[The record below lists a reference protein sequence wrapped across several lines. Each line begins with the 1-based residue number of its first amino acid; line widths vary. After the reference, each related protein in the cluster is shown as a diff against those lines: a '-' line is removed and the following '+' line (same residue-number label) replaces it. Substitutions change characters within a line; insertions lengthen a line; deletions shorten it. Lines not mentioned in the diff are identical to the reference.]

1 LILRVLKFPCTGGIS
16 VSVNYS
22 LRTASEIFSRRI
34 ERFVVF
40 ATKTIGEAMPI
51 YDAVVIGSGYG
62 GGVAASRLA
71 RMGLCLA
78 VLEQGRLWRPGD
90 FPITAKARCKA
101 IRLTGRAWKLGDP
114 AGLYY
119 LSVGHGLTVF
129 GASGLGGG
137 SLINAGVVLRPD
149 LGRLRKAGWPDAVV
163 GDGLMLE
170 GLARAEAMLGV
181 APVPSPDRFAKFAG
195 MRRAAEAS
203 GRSVQLPPMTITH
216 GPGPNVAGV
225 MQYACRHCGDCWS
238 GCNVGAKNTVGITY
252 IADAIDHGAT
262 VFCESRAQ
270 SISKIETGWE
280 IVVQDPSKASASRRI
295 EAPIVVLAAGTLGTA
310 ELLLRAQQRGLPLS
324 AKLGEKFSANGDD
337 LAFADKLDQPV
348 NAIATGFPPQAPR
361 GTAPVGPHSMALI
374 DLGDEH
380 GPVWVHDGTMMAL
393 MAALAPL
400 DALLQLKFG
409 EAFRLL
415 KQGIYGDGMS
425 RSQILYVVAHD
436 DASGHLRLQDD
447 HVVVD
452 WPGYSDA
459 PERVGAEQKVKA
471 MIERM
476 GGVFIRNP
484 FSITA
489 FGGNR
494 IIAHPLGG
502 CAMGETVDKGVVAP
516 DGRVFDP
523 TTGPKGVHKG
533 LYVCDGAAIPS
544 AVGVSPLLTIT
555 AVAERAMILA
565 AEQLHRKLDVNTTPH
580 RPVRDAA
587 M

>member
-1 LILRVLKFPCTGGIS
+1 
-16 VSVNYS
+16 
-22 LRTASEIFSRRI
+22 
-34 ERFVVF
+34 
-40 ATKTIGEAMPI
+40 MPV

-71 RMGLCLA
+71 RMGLRPAL
-78 VLEQGRLWRPGD
+78 LEQGRLWRPGD
-90 FPITAKARCKA
+90 FPTTAKARRKA
-101 IRLTGRAWKLGDP
+101 TRLTGRAKLGDP
-114 AGLYY
+114 TGLYY
-119 LSVGHGLTVF
+119 LSVGKGLTVF

-163 GDGLMLE
+163 SDGLFLKGLE
-170 GLARAEAMLGV
+170 RAETMLGV
-181 APVPSPDRFAKFAG
+181 APAPDPERFAKFNG
-195 MRRAAEAS
+195 MSRLAAAS
-203 GRSVQLPPMTITH
+203 GRPVQTPPMTISH
-216 GPGPNVAGV
+216 RPGPNVAGV
-225 MQYACRHCGDCWS
+225 MQYACRYCGDCWS

-252 IADAIDHGAT
+252 IADAVDHGAT

-270 SISKIETGWE
+270 SISKAETGWE
-280 IVVQDPSKASASRRI
+280 ITVQDLSKGGASRRI
-295 EAPIVVLAAGTLGTA
+295 AAPIVVLAAGTMGTN
-310 ELLLRAQQRGLPLS
+310 ELLLRARQRGLALS

-337 LAFADKLDQPV
+337 LVIATDLAEPV
-348 NAIATGFPPQAPR
+348 NAVATGFPPQAPR

-380 GPVWVHDGTMMAL
+380 GPVWVHDGTMLTM

-400 DALLQLKFG
+400 KDLLELKIRD
-409 EAFRLL
+409 AFRVFRE
-415 KQGIYGDGMS
+415 GIYGNELS
-425 RSQILYVVAHD
+425 RTQLLYVVAHD
-436 DASGHLRLQDD
+436 DATGRLQLQND
-447 HVVVD
+447 HVIVD
-452 WPGYSDA
+452 WPGYSHA
-459 PERVGAEQKVKA
+459 PERLRAEQKVKA
-471 MIERM
+471 MIESS
-476 GGVFIRNP
+476 GGAFHTNP
-484 FSITA
+484 FTMTA

-502 CAMGETVDKGVVAP
+502 CAMGETVEDGVVTP

-523 TTGPKGVHKG
+523 TKGPKGVHDG

-555 AVAERAMILA
+555 ALAERAMILA
-565 AEQLHRKLDVNTTPH
+565 AQHLQRKLDVTTTPA

>member
-1 LILRVLKFPCTGGIS
+1 VGIR

-22 LRTASEIFSRRI
+22 LHTASEIFSKRI
-34 ERFVVF
+34 ERFVLF
-40 ATKTIGEAMPI
+40 ANKTAGEAMPA

-62 GGVAASRLA
+62 GGVAASRLT
-71 RMGLCLA
+71 RMGLRLA
-78 VLEQGRLWRPGD
+78 ILEQGRLWRPGD
-90 FPITAKARCKA
+90 FPVSGKARLRTL
-101 IRLTGRAWKLGDP
+101 RLTGRAPKLGDP

-119 LSVGHGLTVF
+119 LSVGKGLTVF

-149 LGRLRKAGWPDAVV
+149 LGRLREAGWPDAVV
-163 GDGLMLE
+163 SDGLLLK

-181 APVPSPDRFAKFAG
+181 APVPGPERFAKFAG
-195 MRRAAEAS
+195 MRRAAEAA
-203 GRSVQLPPMTITH
+203 GRSVQLPSMTISH
-216 GPGPNVAGV
+216 RPGLNAAGV

-252 IADAIDHGAT
+252 IADAVDHGAA

-270 SISKIETGWE
+270 SISKTERGWE
-280 IVVQDPSKASASRRI
+280 IVVQDLSRAGASRRI
-295 EAPIVVLAAGTLGTA
+295 EAPILVLAAGTLGTA
-310 ELLLRAQQRGLPLS
+310 ELLLRAQQRGLNLS

-337 LAFADKLDQPV
+337 LVFADKLKVPV

-380 GPVWVHDGTMMAL
+380 GPLWIHDGTMMAL

-400 DALLQLKFG
+400 ENLLKLKIWNAL
-409 EAFRLL
+409 RLL
-415 KQGIYGDGMS
+415 KEGIYGDEMI

-436 DASGHLRLQDD
+436 DAGGRLRLQNN
-447 HVVVD
+447 HVMVD

-459 PERVGAEQKVKA
+459 PERLRAEQKVKA
-471 MIERM
+471 MIEGM
-476 GGVFIRNP
+476 GGVFVGNP
-484 FSITA
+484 FAMTA

-502 CAMGETVDKGVVAP
+502 CAMGETVEKGVVAP

-523 TTGPKGVHKG
+523 TKGPQGVHDG
-533 LYVCDGAAIPS
+533 LYVCDGAAVPS
-544 AVGVSPLLTIT
+544 AIGVSPLLTIT
-555 AVAERAMILA
+555 ALAERAMILV
-565 AEQLHRKLDVNTTPH
+565 AEQLQRKLDVDATPP
-580 RPVRDAA
+580 RAVRDAG

>member
-1 LILRVLKFPCTGGIS
+1 VGIR

-22 LRTASEIFSRRI
+22 LHTASEIFSKRI
-34 ERFVVF
+34 ERFVLF
-40 ATKTIGEAMPI
+40 ANKTAGEAMPA

-62 GGVAASRLA
+62 GGVAASRLT
-71 RMGLCLA
+71 RMGLRLA
-78 VLEQGRLWRPGD
+78 ILEQGRLWRPGD
-90 FPITAKARCKA
+90 FPVSGKARLRTL
-101 IRLTGRAWKLGDP
+101 RLTGRAPKLGDP

-119 LSVGHGLTVF
+119 LSVGKGLTVF

-137 SLINAGVVLRPD
+137 SLINAGVVLRPN

-163 GDGLMLE
+163 SDGLLLK
-170 GLARAEAMLGV
+170 GLARAETMLGV
-181 APVPSPDRFAKFAG
+181 APVPGPERFAKFAG
-195 MRRAAEAS
+195 MRGAAEAS
-203 GRSVQLPPMTITH
+203 GRSVQLPSMTISH
-216 GPGPNVAGV
+216 RPGLNAAGV

-252 IADAIDHGAT
+252 IADAVDHGAA

-270 SISKIETGWE
+270 SISKTERGWE
-280 IVVQDPSKASASRRI
+280 IVVQDLSRAGASRRI
-295 EAPIVVLAAGTLGTA
+295 EAPILVLAAGTLGTA
-310 ELLLRAQQRGLPLS
+310 ELLLRAQQRGLNLS

-337 LAFADKLDQPV
+337 LVFADKLKVPV

-380 GPVWVHDGTMMAL
+380 GPLWIHDGTMMAL

-400 DALLQLKFG
+400 ENLLKLKIWNAL
-409 EAFRLL
+409 RLL
-415 KQGIYGDGMS
+415 KEGIYGDEMI

-436 DASGHLRLQDD
+436 DAGGRLRLQNN
-447 HVVVD
+447 HVMVD

-459 PERVGAEQKVKA
+459 PERLRAEQKVKA
-471 MIERM
+471 MIEGM
-476 GGVFIRNP
+476 GGVFVGNP
-484 FSITA
+484 FAMTA

-502 CAMGETVDKGVVAP
+502 CAMGETVEKGVVAP

-523 TTGPKGVHKG
+523 TKGPQGVHDG
-533 LYVCDGAAIPS
+533 LYVCDGAAVPS
-544 AVGVSPLLTIT
+544 AIGVSPLLTIT
-555 AVAERAMILA
+555 ALAERAMILV
-565 AEQLHRKLDVNTTPH
+565 AEQLQRKLDVDATPP
-580 RPVRDAA
+580 RAVRDAG